1 MGLRFR
7 LGALSKYSFNRGK
20 ILRENWE
27 LLELD
32 DNEWDT
38 LTQEEY
44 DGLNN
49 TLDLLYYDPDIEL
62 ANQYATQG
70 IALGRW
76 YANSTLRGNGDTRG
90 VE

>member
-1 MGLRFR
+1 M
-7 LGALSKYSFNRGK
+7 
-20 ILRENWE
+20 RENWE

-44 DGLNN
+44 DCLNN

-62 ANQYATQG
+62 ADWYATQG

-76 YANSTLRGNGDTRG
+76 YTNSTLRGNGDTR
-90 VE
+90 